1 MLGKVIGDTH
11 LKTFLTLIKWHTP
24 ACCVMCCKR
33 KMTEAWPKIRESIVP
48 FMSCRDKKKKVHGLI
63 MKILETLLLL
73 VSIILEKNAAEETTL
88 LLKEGWRDHNARFL
102 LLTLSSIIYKVN
114 YDYQCMEIKFNKK

>member
-1 MLGKVIGDTH
+1 
-11 LKTFLTLIKWHTP
+11 
-24 ACCVMCCKR
+24 
-33 KMTEAWPKIRESIVP
+33 
-48 FMSCRDKKKKVHGLI
+48 

-114 YDYQCMEIKFNKK
+114 YDYQCMEIKFNKN

>member
-1 MLGKVIGDTH
+1 
-11 LKTFLTLIKWHTP
+11 
-24 ACCVMCCKR
+24 
-33 KMTEAWPKIRESIVP
+33 
-48 FMSCRDKKKKVHGLI
+48 

-114 YDYQCMEIKFNKK
+114 YDYQRMEIMEWYSRI